1 MASSD
6 ILEPFNECPTPFQH
20 LLLRGVLTVV
30 TLCEWAA
37 GFQYST
43 ALADDIYSII
53 LWSYALNALE
63 SLRTLGRQLQF
74 SVLLTAGAL
83 LRVELECLISAQW
96 VMKAEL
102 NDRNR
107 RIARV
112 ILKTIEE
119 LERSCKD
126 DPLYGHAILIA
137 AHGYLDTP
145 ELSPFRKERRAP
157 SIRQMA
163 EEAGC
168 PERYAEYR
176 RWSSEMHAGFG
187 MHIREASGD
196 IRLDRLEHLLL
207 GAEYMF
213 QLLEVLRPTIPE
225 TQRNSF
231 DTVLGTFKLEYL
243 AKFQDAYFSAYMTTT
258 LHDRDDATKTEGLIA
273 TCGRLW
279 QSERPDTNP
288 RMPRAVATEVIRGVW
303 GKNFEC
309 VSVRFRNISAQPVR
323 LRARL
328 SEETRRRLRIWRN
341 WRLSCE
347 DAHFQP
353 ALALLPEQSGYLMF
367 PGPISKAKSIE
378 LDPGEPVGR
387 VDVCHRPDAAM
398 QNLEGHASE
407 IVLVRIDYI
416 NDTHPYDRVFQ
427 PIVVL

>member
-6 ILEPFNECPTPFQH
+6 LLEPFNECPTPFQH
-20 LLLRGVLTVV
+20 LLLRGVLTVA
-30 TLCEWAA
+30 TLCERAEE
-37 GFQYST
+37 FRYST
-43 ALADDIYSII
+43 APDDDIYSII

-63 SLRTLGRQLQF
+63 ALRTLGRELQF

-96 VMKAEL
+96 VMNAKL

-107 RIARV
+107 RVARV

-126 DPLYGHAILIA
+126 DTLYGHATLIA
-137 AHGYLDTP
+137 ARGYLDTS
-145 ELSPFRKERRAP
+145 ELFPFRKERRAP

-163 EEAGC
+163 DEAGC
-168 PERYAEYR
+168 PERYSEYR
-176 RWSSEMHAGFG
+176 KWSSEMHAGFG
-187 MHIREASGD
+187 MHIRETSVD
-196 IRLDRLEHLLL
+196 IRLNRLEHLLL
-207 GAEYMF
+207 GTEYLF
-213 QLLEVLRPTIPE
+213 QLFEVLKPTIPE
-225 TQRNSF
+225 SQRNSF
-231 DTVLGTFKLEYL
+231 DAVLSTFKLEYL

-258 LHDRDDATKTEGLIA
+258 LHDSDDATKIEGLIA

-279 QSERPDTNP
+279 QSERPDKNP
-288 RMPRAVATEVIRGVW
+288 QMPRAVATEVVRGVW

-353 ALALLPEQSGYLMF
+353 ELTLLPEQSGYLMF
-367 PGPISKAKSIE
+367 PGPVSKKKSIE
-378 LDPGEPVGR
+378 LDSNEPVGR
-387 VDVCHRPDAAM
+387 VDVCHRPDAAL
-398 QNLEGHASE
+398 QNVEGHASE

-416 NDTHPYDRVFQ
+416 NETHPYERVFQ